1 MKFSNMKI
9 GSRIIAGYSVA
20 LLMMALIAVLVY
32 SSINDLIDTFNW
44 VEHTQ
49 EVIGRGNNLAK
60 LLVDMETGERG
71 FLIAGKDEYLEPY
84 NDGLV
89 AFEDEII
96 GLQELVNDNPAQVAR
111 LEVIHDLERE
121 WLKLAAEP
129 EIAERRKVEAGQKDA
144 DYLQVVLAKG
154 VGKGILDALRV
165 TIEELQVNLSD
176 VGDYE
181 GLVLAVSTA
190 KDMVDRETGE
200 RGFLITGVG
209 EFLDPYRNGKK
220 SLQTHLAQLRD
231 HLSSQAKNL
240 RLVDKIEDLAQQ
252 WEEKAASPEIAAR
265 DEMNKSEATMND
277 VVALIEEGTGKK
289 AMDGLRVNIVEFV
302 GIEKILMD
310 ERRVAAEA
318 TASQAILF
326 TIGGTV
332 IAIILGVIISFFL
345 SRGITR
351 PIVKVVDL
359 VKDIA
364 EGEGDLTKRLN
375 IDTRDEIGELARW
388 FDIFVAKLHEI
399 IVAIKTNTE
408 EVAAAVT
415 EIASAAEQAATG
427 AGEQEA
433 QAGEVSSSIEQ
444 MSATIV
450 ESSQNASSAT
460 DSARN
465 AAEVAGEGGKIV
477 QETIEG
483 MQAIAETVKASSAT
497 IGELGKRSDEIGEI
511 ISVIDDIADQTNL
524 LALNAAIEEARA
536 GEQGRGFAVVA
547 DEVRKLAERTTK
559 ATAEIATMIKGIQ
572 EDTSGAVASM
582 EEGTTQVEA
591 GTELAEKAG
600 ESLSKIVSVVTEVQ
614 TAIEQIAS
622 ASDEQ
627 SAAAEQISGNVGN
640 IVSGTKESAKGAE
653 QMASTSE
660 ELNRQ
665 TENLRQLVNKFKL
678 ESNSSNVTAAV
689 EQVTHDST
697 VDLEKE

>member
-20 LLMMALIAVLVY
+20 LVMMALIAVLVY
-32 SSINDLIDTFNW
+32 SSITDLIDTFAW

-71 FLIAGKDEYLEPY
+71 FLVAGKDEYLEPY
-84 NDGLV
+84 NAGLQ
-89 AFEDEII
+89 AFEDEIK

-111 LEVIHDLERE
+111 LEVIHDLEQE
-121 WLKLAAEP
+121 WLKLAAGP

-144 DYLQVVLAKG
+144 DYLEVVLAKG
-154 VGKGILDALRV
+154 VGKVILDALRV
-165 TIEELQVNLSD
+165 TIESLQANLEG
-176 VGDYE
+176 VGDYQ

-200 RGFLITGVG
+200 RGFLITGVD

-220 SLQTHLAQLRD
+220 SLQIHLAQLRD
-231 HLSSQAKNL
+231 HLSGQTENL
-240 RLVDKIEDLAQQ
+240 RLVDNIEDLALQ
-252 WEEKAASPEIAAR
+252 WEEKAAGPEIAAR
-265 DEMNKSEATMND
+265 VEMNNSEATMND
-277 VVALIEEGTGKK
+277 VIALIEQGTGKS
-289 AMDGLRVNIVEFV
+289 AMDGLRVNIDEFV
-302 GIEKILMD
+302 GIEQALME
-310 ERRVAAEA
+310 ERTVAAA
-318 TASQAILF
+318 DTASKAILF

-375 IDTRDEIGELARW
+375 INTQDEIGELAKW

-399 IVAIKTNTE
+399 IFAIRTNTE

-460 DSARN
+460 DSAKN
-465 AAEVAGEGGKIV
+465 ASEVASEGGKIV

-483 MQAIAETVKASSAT
+483 MQAIANTVQASAAT

-524 LALNAAIEEARA
+524 LALNAAIEAARA

-559 ATAEIATMIKGIQ
+559 ATAEIAAMIKGIQ
-572 EDTSGAVASM
+572 EDTAGAVSSM
-582 EEGTTQVEA
+582 EEGTSQVEA

-600 ESLSKIVSVVTEVQ
+600 ESLSKIVGVVTEVQ
-614 TAIEQIAS
+614 NAIEQIAS

-627 SAAAEQISGNVGN
+627 SAAAEQISGNVNN

-653 QMASTSE
+653 QMATTSE

-665 TENLRQLVNKFKL
+665 TENLRDLVNKFKL
-678 ESNSSNVTAAV
+678 DEKKSGAAA
-689 EQVTHDST
+689 
-697 VDLEKE
+697 